1 MDTKLATTKVRLESW
16 TNIIRERSASGQNV
30 KVWCKENNIPEG
42 QYYYWLRRVKEAAL
56 TASGSRTVEICMPG
70 QESSVTE
77 PVTTSDHAATSAEY
91 SCGLPGYAHGTAA
104 VTTPCSGQCIRWVS
118 ASISTRIPPK
128 SRPRHTFLFF
138 TGRS

>member
-77 PVTTSDHAATSAEY
+77 PVTTSDHTATSAEN
-91 SCGLPGYAHGTAA
+91 SILIQIRDITISVGSSVSEDLLTRAIRAA
-104 VTTPCSGQCIRWVS
+104 RN
-118 ASISTRIPPK
+118 A
-128 SRPRHTFLFF
+128 
-138 TGRS
+138 

>member
-70 QESSVTE
+70 QEPSVTE
-77 PVTTSDHAATSAEY
+77 PSISSDHAGTSTEDAILIQVRDVTISAGSAVSED
-91 SCGLPGYAHGTAA
+91 LLTRAIRAA
-104 VTTPCSGQCIRWVS
+104 RN
-118 ASISTRIPPK
+118 A
-128 SRPRHTFLFF
+128 
-138 TGRS
+138 